1 MQRIADLIRNA
12 LTLRVF
18 LPLLALALAA
28 TWYGLGPSLER
39 FAELTG
45 GRRFVDM
52 QPALTAASLIEQ
64 ARGYSPET
72 VRYYLWWSAFDFA
85 WPLLTFT
92 TMLFIS
98 AWLFRFLP
106 DNAQKLFVPLV
117 VVAYATVLAD
127 WGENIAFLGVVLTET
142 PEPLALAR
150 AAIVLHGAKLSIM
163 MLFNAGVLALLLW
176 VIAWRAGLRVRG

>member
-1 MQRIADLIRNA
+1 MGFIADLIRRS
-12 LTLRVF
+12 LRLQVF
-18 LPLLALALAA
+18 LPLLALALVA
-28 TWYGLGPSLER
+28 TWYGLGPSLEH

-52 QPALTAASLIEQ
+52 QPDLTAASLIEQ

-72 VRYYLWWSAFDFA
+72 VRFYLWWSAFDFA

-92 TMLFIS
+92 TMLFIA

-106 DNAQKLFVPLV
+106 DKAHKLFTPLV

-127 WGENIAFLGVVLTET
+127 WGENVAFVGVVLAPT

-150 AAIVLHGAKLSIM
+150 LAIVLHAAKLSIM
-163 MLFNAGVLALLLW
+163 MVFNAGVLALLLC
-176 VIAWRAGLRVRG
+176 VIARKTVPGL